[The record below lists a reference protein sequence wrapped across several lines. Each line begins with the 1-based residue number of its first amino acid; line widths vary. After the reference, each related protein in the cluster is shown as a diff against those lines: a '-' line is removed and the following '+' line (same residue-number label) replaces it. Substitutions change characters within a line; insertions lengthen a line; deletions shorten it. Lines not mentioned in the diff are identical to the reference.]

1 MSAELLPVETLERLS
16 KLEGVDVRPILARVL
31 TDLFVQKPHHAP
43 DEIARF
49 EELVL
54 QLLDVVDQDTRA
66 IVARKLA
73 DDSRAPPAVIA
84 RLLDD
89 AFSVSAPLLA
99 RFPHVPRQILLT
111 LALDG
116 GPVEA
121 SAVASRAELDDDTM
135 RLLARHPNDQVL
147 EALAANPSA
156 RPGEA
161 ILAVMVAR
169 AIAAPALAG
178 ALLRRDD
185 LDAAALAPL
194 YLHADPDRRIA
205 IRRALELR
213 SSRPGIG
220 RALRRADAVDAALVE
235 AATHEGRAPMIT
247 DALADALALKPADA
261 SWLSTEPSGEGF
273 VMMLRAA
280 GVEVSGVGRALLLA
294 RPEIALSVAQFFALV
309 DVAEATPRV
318 VAAELLDAL
327 VGRVAPK
334 AAAVRHEPLF
344 EPLGVAER
352 AGAARASPRG
362 RTARER
368 DGARRR
374 G

>member
-49 EELVL
+49 EELAL

-73 DDSRAPPAVIA
+73 DDDRAPPAVIA

-99 RFPHVPRQILLT
+99 RFLHVPRQILLT

-121 SAVASRAELDDDTM
+121 GAVASRADLDDDTM
-135 RLLARHPNDQVL
+135 RLLARHPSDQVL

-161 ILAVMVAR
+161 ILSAMVAR
-169 AIAAPALAG
+169 AVAAPALAG

-185 LDAAALAPL
+185 LDAAVLAPL
-194 YLHADPDRRIA
+194 YLHADPDRRVA
-205 IRRALELR
+205 IRKALELR
-213 SSRPGIG
+213 SSRPGIR
-220 RALRRADAVDAALVE
+220 RAFRRADAVDAALIE
-235 AATHEGRAPMIT
+235 AATQEGRAHAIT
-247 DALADALALKPADA
+247 EALADALALKPADA
-261 SWLSTEPSGEGF
+261 SWLSAEPSGEGF

-294 RPEIALSVAQFFALV
+294 RPEIALSVAPFFALV

-334 AAAVRHEPLF
+334 AAAPRHEPLF

-352 AGAARASPRG
+352 AGAARAAPRG